1 LSESHVLLRDGTP
14 VLIRR
19 LMAEDAVLY
28 HDFLSDVTPEDLR
41 LRFFASMHA
50 VSENLIDKLLHYDPA
65 RAMAFIAV
73 EEHTRRMLDV
83 VRLHDDTSGANAEF
97 AIMVRSRLKG
107 LKNVRGQVLWQNT
120 TMLAMCAELGFRI
133 ADDPGDCR
141 FQKLDSCVPVMQSS
155 QDCMGDDVPEA
166 VDRAPVRRILSE
178 RNMRTPPIVISGEF
192 RKDPPQVLF
201 VEHNQMI
208 GALASDRPDQT
219 LNMAIL
225 PGRAE

>member
-1 LSESHVLLRDGTP
+1 MSESHVLLRDGTP

-141 FQKLDSCVPVMQSS
+141 FQKLDSWVPVMQSS

-178 RNMRTPPIVISGEF
+178 RNMRTPPII
-192 RKDPPQVLF
+192 
-201 VEHNQMI
+201 I
-208 GALASDRPDQT
+208 G
-219 LNMAIL
+219 
-225 PGRAE
+225 G